1 MEQPAAAEALP
12 RYEYARLRLL
22 PHLVMFGL
30 SLLLGWRRSF
40 AGDGALLMQAN
51 PFPRRVE
58 GLEHVPRTGTFVLLM
73 NHFDRP
79 GLHPYHCAMMVSC
92 FLRSVRPDASEV
104 RWTFTSELH
113 GRRIGPF
120 PIPLPLIRWV
130 FRRIAKVYNLVVMP
144 RREELVMGR
153 AAALRTLLRALDEAP
168 VGITPEARGSGR
180 LVEPPRGSGLFLLV
194 VARRGVPFLPVAVW
208 EEGITLVFRFGPPFH
223 LSLPEGLARDEADRL
238 ARERV
243 MTAIGVLMPPDWW
256 GEYAEAVARASA
268 TPEAGRG

>member
-1 MEQPAAAEALP
+1 MRSASASELP

-22 PHLVMFGL
+22 PQLLMFGL
-30 SLLLGWRRSF
+30 SLLFGWRRSF
-40 AGDGALLMQAN
+40 AGDGAHLMRAN

-58 GLEHVPRTGTFVLLM
+58 GLENLPADDRFVLLM

-79 GLHPYHCAMMVSC
+79 GLHPYHCAMMVSS
-92 FLRSVRPDASEV
+92 FLRQARPAAPEV

-120 PIPLPLIRWV
+120 PIPLSLIRWT
-130 FRRIAKVYNLVVMP
+130 FRRIARVYDLVVMP

-153 AAALRTLLRALDEAP
+153 AAALRSLLRALDEAP

-180 LVEPPRGSGLFLLV
+180 LVEPPRGSGLFLLAL
-194 VARRGVPFLPVAVW
+194 ARRGVPFLPVAVW
-208 EEGITLVFRFGPPFH
+208 EEGTTLVFRFGPPFR
-223 LSLPEGLARDEADRL
+223 LSVPEGQSREEADRL

-243 MTAIGVLMPPDWW
+243 MTAIGLLLPPDWW
-256 GEYAEAVARASA
+256 GEYAEAIARARA
-268 TPEAGRG
+268 APEAERG

>member
-1 MEQPAAAEALP
+1 MEQPAATMALP

-22 PHLVMFGL
+22 PNLVMFGL
-30 SLLLGWRRSF
+30 SLLFGWRRSF
-40 AGDGALLMQAN
+40 AGDGALLMKVN

-58 GLEHVPRTGTFVLLM
+58 GIENVPESGRFVLVM

-92 FLRSVRPDASEV
+92 FLKQHRPDVPEV

-120 PIPLPLIRWV
+120 PIPLSLIRWV
-130 FRRIAKVYNLVVMP
+130 FRRIARVYNLVVMP

-168 VGITPEARGSGR
+168 IGITPEARGSGR
-180 LVEPPRGSGLFLLV
+180 LVEPPRGSGLFLLSL
-194 VARRGVPFLPVAVW
+194 ARRGVPFLPVAVW
-208 EEGITLVFRFGPPFH
+208 EEDTTLVFRFGPPFR
-223 LSLPEGLARDEADRL
+223 LSVPDGLPREGADRL

-256 GEYAEAVARASA
+256 GEYAEAVTRASA
-268 TPEAGRG
+268 APEAGRG